1 MENVLMLSLTRI
13 LFVLIFFYLINL
25 QLTGVARNDEC
36 GGLDAAKK
44 SAISTFRAK
53 YKLVLLK

>member
-1 MENVLMLSLTRI
+1 
-13 LFVLIFFYLINL
+13 
-25 QLTGVARNDEC
+25 VARNDEC